1 MQIMKGATLVLI
13 GLFCLLVSCKDQEV
27 STGKSD
33 GIQLKNVTLRHIDPT
48 DININAKPLKLRR
61 CLPEAPQAD
70 KAPAPPL
77 ALSGRLGLWVSEIDP
92 RTMNI
97 IRAVS
102 INPDETFPLA
112 STYKQA
118 VLWATLREYDAKRL
132 KPTDRFDV
140 TRSNQSLGT
149 YPYDGSTV
157 RQLSEVM
164 ISRSDNTATDILHR
178 RVGLQ
183 KVQGLADYLGLCNTR
198 LIMPTRNWWVMQAGL
213 SETFNKNPNWFANT
227 KEQRELLATKI
238 DQEASEYRSDY
249 LSRKLDYYFVNKYNL
264 SDDLKVHNLST
275 PYELSIM
282 LAYQHLRSGLSK
294 KAQQWQRNVLSKGYG
309 RYALKLHQ
317 ANKVKYFGGKGGN
330 GWRILTYS
338 GYIET
343 KDGRHLVYAFMQHGA
358 AETYTMPNTRRA
370 FAWINKG
377 IDAVL
382 AP

>member
-1 MQIMKGATLVLI
+1 MQIMKGTILVLLGI
-13 GLFCLLVSCKDQEV
+13 STLFTGCKDQEV
-27 STGKSD
+27 STGQSD
-33 GIQLKNVTLRHIDPT
+33 GIRLKNVTLRHVDPT
-48 DININAKPLKLRR
+48 DININAKPPKLKR
-61 CLPEAPQAD
+61 CLAAAPQVD

-92 RTMNI
+92 RTMKI
-97 IRAVS
+97 IRAVTT
-102 INPDETFPLA
+102 NPDELFPLA

-140 TRSNQSLGT
+140 TRSNQSLGA

-157 RQLSEVM
+157 RKLSEVM

-183 KVQGLADYLGLCNTR
+183 KVQSLADYLGLCNTR
-198 LIMPTRNWWVMQAGL
+198 LMMPTRNWWVMQAGL

-227 KEQRELLATKI
+227 KQQREALAIQI

-249 LSRKLDYYFVNKYNL
+249 LSRKLDYYFENKYNTK
-264 SDDLKVHNLST
+264 DDLKVHNLST

-282 LAYQHLRSGLSK
+282 LAYQHLRSGLSQ
-294 KAQQWQRNVLSKGYG
+294 KAKQWQRNVLAKGYG
-309 RYALKLHQ
+309 RSALKLNRAQ
-317 ANKVKYFGGKGGN
+317 KIKYFGGKGGN

-343 KDGRHLVYAFMQHGA
+343 KDGKHIVYAFMQHGA
-358 AETYTMPNTRRA
+358 GERYTMPNTKRA